1 MTNGKGKPYKPPTT
15 GSDATKPTVQIS
27 SPSNGTTVSGT
38 VTIQAS
44 ASDNIG
50 VSSIALSINGS
61 VVGTVN
67 GSAYTFSWNTGSLS
81 NGNYT
86 ITAVAKDAAGNQGM
100 ASVTVGVNSTVVV
113 LPPSTSLPAN
123 FSLVTPPVG
132 NQGYE
137 WTCAPFASAYGARSI
152 EQYYRTGA
160 SAYNPSTNIFS
171 PEYVYNQT
179 KFSDCGSGTSITATL
194 DLMKNKGVATLQ
206 SMPYSDVN
214 GCSLLPTTTQ
224 DANAA
229 LYKIGGYSKILN
241 TDKAAIKAM
250 IANKHAVIATI
261 VADNS
266 FVNAKTG
273 FIWKTYSGSGAAG
286 HALIICGYDDA
297 KNAYKVMSSWGTAWG
312 DAGYSWIDYD
322 FFPTKAGAYTYVMNY

>member
-152 EQYYRTGA
+152 
-160 SAYNPSTNIFS
+160 
-171 PEYVYNQT
+171 
-179 KFSDCGSGTSITATL
+179 L
-194 DLMKNKGVATLQ
+194 
-206 SMPYSDVN
+206 
-214 GCSLLPTTTQ
+214 
-224 DANAA
+224 
-229 LYKIGGYSKILN
+229 
-241 TDKAAIKAM
+241 
-250 IANKHAVIATI
+250 
-261 VADNS
+261 
-266 FVNAKTG
+266 
-273 FIWKTYSGSGAAG
+273 
-286 HALIICGYDDA
+286 
-297 KNAYKVMSSWGTAWG
+297 
-312 DAGYSWIDYD
+312 
-322 FFPTKAGAYTYVMNY
+322 